1 MRRFLLIL
9 TVTAL
14 ALLISAPAEAQ
25 RRMRTRVVSAPQ
37 GTQVVR
43 TTPNGAVTNP
53 SGQFV
58 SGTPVV
64 TSGNSVDRLLNGAY
78 PAPGLGFDYTHH
90 AAINRNLATRALVD
104 PVTQHR
110 LALERQIRR
119 ETPVA
124 GAPAFPVVVNSIVV
138 NVVPQPPVVIIQEPE
153 PESNR
158 DYIEQARY
166 YEGDAP
172 AAGRRPGPRG
182 RPEASDTAAPGF
194 FYEPPPQR
202 EGDDMVFIRRDG
214 TLISVVAFTARDD
227 RIIYITHDGHRRT
240 LALADLDLAATRDIN
255 EARGSLLRLQ

>member
-14 ALLISAPAEAQ
+14 ALLISDPAEAQ

-43 TTPNGAVTNP
+43 TTPSGAVTNP

-64 TSGNSVDRLLNGAY
+64 TSGNSVERLLNGAF
-78 PAPGLGFDYTHH
+78 PAPGLGFDFTHH

-124 GAPAFPVVVNSIVV
+124 VAPAFPVVVNSIVV

-153 PESNR
+153 PEAGR

-172 AAGRRPGPRG
+172 AAGRRPARSGPRDDQ
-182 RPEASDTAAPGF
+182 PAAPRF

-202 EGDDMVFIRRDG
+202 EDDDLVFIRRDG

-227 RIIYITHDGHRRT
+227 RIIYITRDGHRRT

>member
-1 MRRFLLIL
+1 MRRLLLIP
-9 TVTAL
+9 TVLAL
-14 ALLISAPAEAQ
+14 ALLVSAPADAQ

-43 TTPNGAVTNP
+43 ATPNGTIVNP
-53 SGQFV
+53 AGQFV

-64 TSGNSVDRLLNGAY
+64 TSGNSVERLLTGDF
-78 PAPGLGFDYTHH
+78 PAPGLGFDFTHH

-110 LALERQIRR
+110 LALERRIRR

-124 GAPAFPVVVNSIVV
+124 VAPAFPVVVNSIVV

-153 PESNR
+153 PQANR

-166 YEGDAP
+166 YEGEAP
-172 AAGRRPGPRG
+172 AGRRPAPQGLAEP
-182 RPEASDTAAPGF
+182 AAPRF

-202 EGDDMVFIRRDG
+202 EGDDLVFIRRDG
-214 TLISVVAFTARDD
+214 TLISVVAFTARGD
-227 RIIYITHDGHRRT
+227 RIIYITRDGQRRT
-240 LALADLDLAATRDIN
+240 LALADLDLVATRDIN
-255 EARGSLLRLQ
+255 EARGSMLRLQ

>member
-1 MRRFLLIL
+1 MRRPLLIL
-9 TVTAL
+9 TVVAF
-14 ALLISAPAEAQ
+14 ALLVSAPAEAQ

-43 TTPNGAVTNP
+43 TTPNGTVVNP
-53 SGQFV
+53 AGQFV

-64 TSGNSVDRLLNGAY
+64 TSGNSVERLLTGDF
-78 PAPGLGFDYTHH
+78 PVPGLGFDFTHH
-90 AAINRNLATRALVD
+90 AAINRNLATRALID

-124 GAPAFPVVVNSIVV
+124 VAPAFPVVVNSIVV

-153 PESNR
+153 PQSNR
-158 DYIEQARY
+158 EYIDQAGY

-172 AAGRRPGPRG
+172 AGRRPAPRG
-182 RPEASDTAAPGF
+182 RPEAGDAAAPRF

-202 EGDDMVFIRRDG
+202 EGDDLVFIRRDG
-214 TLISVVAFTARDD
+214 TLVSVVAFTARDD
-227 RIIYITHDGHRRT
+227 RIIYITRDGHRRT

>member
-37 GTQVVR
+37 GTQVLR

-64 TSGNSVDRLLNGAY
+64 TSGNSVERLLTGAF

-90 AAINRNLATRALVD
+90 AAINRNLATRALID

-119 ETPVA
+119 ETPV
-124 GAPAFPVVVNSIVV
+124 GVAPAFPVVVNSIVV

-153 PESNR
+153 PDSNR

-172 AAGRRPGPRG
+172 AGRRPASRG
-182 RPEASDTAAPGF
+182 RPEAGDTAAPRF

-202 EGDDMVFIRRDG
+202 EDDDLVFIRRDG
-214 TLISVVAFTARDD
+214 TLIFAVAFTARAD
-227 RIIYITHDGHRRT
+227 RIIYITRDGHRRA

-255 EARGSLLRLQ
+255 EARGSLLQLR